1 MKKITEY
8 FTAEELLSINALA
21 QCLKDKYF
29 KENENAF
36 ELVFADALFIAYQLR
51 QSEEYMESFNRLK
64 ATCDKRKNYMP
75 LQIWEALAIRSM
87 YLDESKTPKQA
98 ALFACVHF
106 ILEEWFAELFPVKLD
121 LCSRGGNG
129 TGNEL

>member
-8 FTAEELLSINALA
+8 FTAVELLSINALA

-29 KENENAF
+29 KENEKAF
-36 ELVFADALFIAYQLR
+36 ELVFADTLFIAYQLR

-64 ATCDKRKNYMP
+64 ATCKQSYMP
-75 LQIWEALAIRSM
+75 LHIWEALAIRSM

-106 ILEEWFAELFPVKLD
+106 ILED
-121 LCSRGGNG
+121 
-129 TGNEL
+129 

>member
-36 ELVFADALFIAYQLR
+36 ELVFADVLFIAYQLR
-51 QSEEYMESFNRLK
+51 QSEEYMESCNRPK
-64 ATCDKRKNYMP
+64 ATCKHSYMP
-75 LQIWEALAIRSM
+75 LYFWEALAVKSVFEG
-87 YLDESKTPKQA
+87 ESENPKQA
-98 ALFACVHF
+98 AILATLHF
-106 ILEEWFAELFPVKLD
+106 ILED
-121 LCSRGGNG
+121 
-129 TGNEL
+129 

>member
-8 FTAEELLSINALA
+8 FTAEEMLNINVLA
-21 QCLKDKYF
+21 QQLKNKYF
-29 KENENAF
+29 EKEDVF
-36 ELVFADALFIAYQLR
+36 ELVFADVLFIAYQLR

-64 ATCDKRKNYMP
+64 TTCDKRKNYMP
-75 LQIWEALAIRSM
+75 LHIWEALAIRSM

-106 ILEEWFAELFPVKLD
+106 ILED
-121 LCSRGGNG
+121 
-129 TGNEL
+129 

>member
-1 MKKITEY
+1 MKKITGY
-8 FTAEELLSINALA
+8 FTAEELLNINTLA
-21 QCLKDKYF
+21 QQLK
-29 KENENAF
+29 NELFPKSADVF
-36 ELVFADALFIAYQLR
+36 ELVFADVLFIAYQLR

-64 ATCDKRKNYMP
+64 ATCDKRKKYMP
-75 LQIWEALAIRSM
+75 LYIWEALAVKSV
-87 YLDESKTPKQA
+87 YEGESETPKQA

-106 ILEEWFAELFPVKLD
+106 ILEDWLAELFPVKLD

>member
-36 ELVFADALFIAYQLR
+36 ELVFADVLFIAYQLR
-51 QSEEYMESFNRLK
+51 QSEEYMESFNRIK
-64 ATCDKRKNYMP
+64 ATCDKKYMP
-75 LQIWEALAIRSM
+75 LHLWEALAVRSVFEG
-87 YLDESKTPKQA
+87 ESETPKQA

-106 ILEEWFAELFPVKLD
+106 ILED
-121 LCSRGGNG
+121 
-129 TGNEL
+129 

>member
-8 FTAEELLSINALA
+8 FTAEELLVINALA
-21 QCLKDKYF
+21 EHLKNKYF
-29 KENENAF
+29 EKENVF
-36 ELVFADALFIAYQLR
+36 ELVFADVLFIAYQLR

-64 ATCDKRKNYMP
+64 TTCDKRKNYMP
-75 LQIWEALAIRSM
+75 LHIWEALAIRSM

-106 ILEEWFAELFPVKLD
+106 ILED
-121 LCSRGGNG
+121 
-129 TGNEL
+129 

>member
-8 FTAEELLSINALA
+8 FKAEEMLSINALA

-29 KENENAF
+29 KENENTF
-36 ELVFADALFIAYQLR
+36 ELVFADVLFIAYQLR

-64 ATCDKRKNYMP
+64 ATCDKRKKYMP
-75 LQIWEALAIRSM
+75 LYIWEALAVKSV
-87 YLDESKTPKQA
+87 YEGESKTPKQA

-106 ILEEWFAELFPVKLD
+106 ILED
-121 LCSRGGNG
+121 
-129 TGNEL
+129 

>member
-21 QCLKDKYF
+21 QQLK
-29 KENENAF
+29 NELFPKSVDVF

-64 ATCDKRKNYMP
+64 ATCGNRKNYIS
-75 LQIWEALAIRSM
+75 LHIWEALAIRSM

-106 ILEEWFAELFPVKLD
+106 LED
-121 LCSRGGNG
+121 
-129 TGNEL
+129 

>member
-21 QCLKDKYF
+21 QQLK
-29 KENENAF
+29 NELFPKSADVF
-36 ELVFADALFIAYQLR
+36 ELVFADVLFIAYQLR

-64 ATCDKRKNYMP
+64 ATCKHSYMP
-75 LQIWEALAIRSM
+75 LHIWEALAIRSM

-106 ILEEWFAELFPVKLD
+106 ILED
-121 LCSRGGNG
+121 
-129 TGNEL
+129 

>member
-8 FTAEELLSINALA
+8 FTAEELLVINALA
-21 QCLKDKYF
+21 QQIK
-29 KENENAF
+29 NELFPKSADVF
-36 ELVFADALFIAYQLR
+36 ELVFADVLFIAYQLR

-75 LQIWEALAIRSM
+75 LYFWEALAVKSV
-87 YLDESKTPKQA
+87 YEGETKTPKQT

-106 ILEEWFAELFPVKLD
+106 ILED
-121 LCSRGGNG
+121 
-129 TGNEL
+129 

>member
-8 FTAEELLSINALA
+8 FTAEEMLNINVLA
-21 QCLKDKYF
+21 QQLKNKYF
-29 KENENAF
+29 EKEDVF
-36 ELVFADALFIAYQLR
+36 ELVFADVLFIAYQLR

-64 ATCDKRKNYMP
+64 ATCDNRKNYMP
-75 LQIWEALAIRSM
+75 LHIWEALAIRSM

-106 ILEEWFAELFPVKLD
+106 ILED
-121 LCSRGGNG
+121 
-129 TGNEL
+129 